1 MTPRH
6 ELAADEI
13 ADAGSALGV
22 GLWTALQAVSL
33 NDRRD
38 AFESALQ
45 VIVQSVRGR
54 EQANLIEAYAMLA
67 LIDQFQHRKLT
78 IEQEAEDAY
87 WECVALFRAEALAD
101 EADYRAD
108 MAKEVA

>member
-1 MTPRH
+1 MTTSH

-13 ADAGSALGV
+13 ADRGSKLGA
-22 GLWTALQAVSL
+22 GLWLLTAGLGL

-38 AFESALQ
+38 AFETALQ
-45 VIVQSVRGR
+45 VIAQYVPGR
-54 EQANLIEAYAMLA
+54 EQANLTEAYAMLA
-67 LIDQFQHRKLT
+67 LVDQFPKRALT
-78 IEQEAEDAY
+78 IEREAEDAY
-87 WECVALFRAEALAD
+87 WECVALLRAEALAD